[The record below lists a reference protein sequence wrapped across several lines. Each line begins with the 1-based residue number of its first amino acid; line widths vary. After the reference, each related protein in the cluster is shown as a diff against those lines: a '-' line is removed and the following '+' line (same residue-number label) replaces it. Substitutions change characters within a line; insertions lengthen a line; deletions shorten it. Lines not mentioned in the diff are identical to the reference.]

1 MTGHTTLH
9 FSARIQPGTRV
20 KSIVLIRPGYS
31 DRIYGTIYEQK
42 SDTRREIRP
51 PLGLMAIAGYL
62 KTFGHTVHI
71 VDGEPDLLSA
81 GEIIDLVLS
90 LKPDIV
96 GVTATTPEY
105 PFASEII
112 RAIKRVDN
120 KLFTVLGGAH
130 ITALP
135 EHTIND
141 LADDLDWGVLYEGEA
156 PMAAIAADAA
166 SEFIWKADHSSKIL
180 MARERVSGQALSSF
194 FPDRDCLDMSVYR
207 YVDTSL
213 GLVQNDAIEM
223 ARGCPF
229 GCTFCTSRR
238 TPIEA
243 RQIGHIVDE
252 IIDSAKRFGT
262 KLFMFF
268 DDTFTVHRERAVHL
282 FEALIEKRRRGILS
296 DDVHFSGFT
305 RANSL
310 DADLLRR
317 MREAGCD
324 KLSLGIETGN
334 SDLLRSMQKGTK
346 LEDYREAYKMIEE
359 VGIAKRG
366 SFIIG
371 HPFETIE
378 TVRDSIRFAIELD
391 LDEIGVNIMTPYPG
405 QLTFRDAYEGKG
417 IWFAH
422 EVHYP
427 ELRGEKRL
435 DDTWADFRQANW
447 HDYWREHLRWGKA
460 VVETEALSAD
470 ALVYWHSRFLQEVY
484 GSEKMAKRRQ
494 KQIERGNNDE
504 YWHRPWRIHAKKHL
518 ERQELEQHGEPR
530 FSDPMHTKHR
540 YTPADLVDY
549 QKNELHRKSGLR
561 ESHAE
566 RVRATADRGVGKMTH
581 A

>member
-1 MTGHTTLH
+1 M
-9 FSARIQPGTRV
+9 
-20 KSIVLIRPGYS
+20 KSVVLVRPGYS
-31 DRIYGTIYEQK
+31 DRVYGTIYEQK
-42 SDTRREIRP
+42 IDARREIRP

-62 KTFGHTVHI
+62 KTFGHTVDI
-71 VDGEPDLLSA
+71 VDGEPDLLTSDQILA
-81 GEIIDLVLS
+81 RVLS
-90 LKPDIV
+90 LKPDVV

-112 RAIKRVDN
+112 RKLKRDN
-120 KLFTVLGGAH
+120 SNLVTVLGGAH
-130 ITALP
+130 VTALP
-135 EHTIND
+135 EHTVDD
-141 LADDLDWGVLYEGEA
+141 LAGDLDFGVLYEGEA
-156 PMAAIAADAA
+156 PMAAIVAGVVA
-166 SEFIWKADHSSKIL
+166 EFTWNVDHSPKLL
-180 MARERVSGQALSSF
+180 MTRERVSGQTLSTF
-194 FPDRDCLDMSVYR
+194 FPDRESLDMSVYK

-252 IIDSAKRFGT
+252 IIESAARFGT

-268 DDTFTVHRERAVHL
+268 DDTFTIHRERAVEL
-282 FEALIEKRRRGILS
+282 FEALIDKKRRRLLS

-310 DADLLRR
+310 DADLLRL

-334 SDLLRSMQKGTK
+334 SDLLRAMQKGTK
-346 LEDYREAYKMIEE
+346 LDDYSAAYKMIEE
-359 VGIAKRG
+359 VGIAKRA

-371 HPFETIE
+371 HPFETVE
-378 TVRDSIRFAIELD
+378 TIRDSIDFAIELD

-405 QLTFRDAYEGKG
+405 QVTFRDAYDGRG

-427 ELRGEKRL
+427 ELRGATRV
-435 DDTWADFRQANW
+435 DDAWVDFRQVNW

-460 VVETEALSAD
+460 VVETEKLAAD

-484 GSEKMAKRRQ
+484 GSAKMARRRQ

-504 YWHRPWRIHAKKHL
+504 YWHRPWRVHSKKHL
-518 ERQELEQHGEPR
+518 ERQELERSREPR
-530 FSDPMHTKHR
+530 FSEPMHVK
-540 YTPADLVDY
+540 YTYMPAHLVDY
-549 QKNELHRKSGLR
+549 QKNELHRRSRMR
-561 ESHAE
+561 ESSRPAPTAP
-566 RVRATADRGVGKMTH
+566 ATANRGAGMTH

>member
-1 MTGHTTLH
+1 
-9 FSARIQPGTRV
+9 
-20 KSIVLIRPGYS
+20 
-31 DRIYGTIYEQK
+31 
-42 SDTRREIRP
+42 
-51 PLGLMAIAGYL
+51 MAIAGYL

-71 VDGEPDLLSA
+71 VDGEPELLSA
-81 GEIIDLVLS
+81 GQILELVLR

-112 RAIKRVDN
+112 RKIKKADH
-120 KLFTVLGGAH
+120 KIKTVLGGAH
-130 ITALP
+130 VTALP
-135 EHTIND
+135 EHTISD
-141 LADDLDWGVLYEGEA
+141 LGGDLDWGVLYEGET
-156 PMAAIAADAA
+156 PMAAIAADVA
-166 SEFIWKADHSSKIL
+166 SDFVWRVDRSPKLL
-180 MARERVSGQALSSF
+180 MTRERVSGQALSSF
-194 FPDRDCLDMSVYR
+194 FPDRECLDMSVYK

-238 TPIEA
+238 TPLEA

-268 DDTFTVHRERAVHL
+268 DDTFTVHRERAAEL
-282 FEALIEKRRRGILS
+282 FEALIDTKRRGILT

-310 DADLLRR
+310 DMDLLRL

-334 SDLLRSMQKGTK
+334 ANLLRSMQKGTK
-346 LEDYREAYKMIEE
+346 LDDYRTAYKMIEE

-371 HPFETIE
+371 HPFETID
-378 TVRDSIRFAIELD
+378 TVRDSIDFSIELD

-427 ELRGEKRL
+427 ELRGAKRL
-435 DDTWADFRQANW
+435 DDAWVDFRQANW

-460 VVETEALSAD
+460 VVETKELSAD
-470 ALVYWHSRFLQEVY
+470 ALVYWHGRFLQEVY
-484 GSEKMAKRRQ
+484 GSEKMADRRR

-504 YWHRPWRIHAKKHL
+504 YWHRPWRVHSKKNL
-518 ERQELEQHGEPR
+518 ERQELEREREPR
-530 FSDPMHTKHR
+530 FSDPLHTR
-540 YTPADLVDY
+540 YAYIPAHLVDY
-549 QKNELHRKSGLR
+549 QKSELHRKSGSR
-561 ESHAE
+561 GNSRDAESAG
-566 RVRATADRGVGKMTH
+566 ATA
-581 A
+581 AA